1 MQLLLHRQNMSP
13 VRPACKGSDF
23 VQGVV
28 LLLQVEEALRLHT
41 ADNISVITICF
52 GDDPP
57 PRRTFGGRPHGMPG
71 RSLSMQ
77 GLGTLSTA
85 LSSALE

>member
-1 MQLLLHRQNMSP
+1 MTADATVAFRLWVP
-13 VRPACKGSDF
+13 P
-23 VQGVV
+23 
-28 LLLQVEEALRLHT
+28 LQVEEALRLHT

-52 GDDPP
+52 GDEPP

-71 RSLSMQ
+71 RSLSQQ

>member
-1 MQLLLHRQNMSP
+1 MLEAAAASRAEHFAGCADAKIQIPSP
-13 VRPACKGSDF
+13 
-23 VQGVV
+23 
-28 LLLQVEEALRLHT
+28 LQVEEALRLHT

-52 GDDPP
+52 GDEPP
-57 PRRTFGGRPHGMPG
+57 PRRIFGGRPHGMPG
-71 RSLSMQ
+71 RSLSQQ